1 MAGLGVN
8 PASLDA
14 IFLSH
19 EHNDHIRALTVK
31 HPFSQRH
38 GVPVYAPARFWR
50 TTAPRLGPMEPRWC
64 RTIEPGQTVTVGDRG
79 DRPGRSGAAPLRV
92 TAFAKSHDATDPVSF
107 ALSSAGERLGVVTD
121 LGRADPD
128 ADAGL
133 FSLLRGCEHLI
144 FESNHDENLER
155 ASGRPAHLIA
165 RVLGP
170 RGHLS
175 NNQAGRAL
183 ARLVTGATRSVV
195 LAHLSLECNTPALAL
210 ETVRG
215 HLRGT
220 AFAGR
225 LTAAPPDTPGELLG
239 TLT

>member
-1 MAGLGVN
+1 M
-8 PASLDA
+8 
-14 IFLSH
+14 
-19 EHNDHIRALTVK
+19 
-31 HPFSQRH
+31 
-38 GVPVYAPARFWR
+38 PVYAPARLWR
-50 TTAPRLGPMEPRWC
+50 HAARRLGPIERRWC
-64 RTIEPGQTVTVGDRG
+64 RTIEPGQTVAVG
-79 DRPGRSGAAPLRV
+79 GRAGCAEGGAPLQAPLQAPLRV
-92 TAFAKSHDATDPVSF
+92 TAFAKSHDAADPVSF
-107 ALSSAGERLGVVTD
+107 ALSTTSERLGVVTD

-144 FESNHDENLER
+144 FESNHDVGLER
-155 ASGRPAHLIA
+155 ASGRHPDLIA

-175 NNQAGRAL
+175 NDQAGRAL

-195 LAHLSLECNTPALAL
+195 LAHLSLDCNTPALAL
-210 ETVRG
+210 ETVRE

-225 LTAAPPDTPGELLG
+225 LAVAPPDAPGELLG
-239 TLT
+239 ALT